1 MRNAQ
6 WQRFRG
12 LALHKFEGL
21 ACEVPP
27 RTHSGT
33 AETGGA
39 PAGEPVAE
47 ELLWPDKGGFTE
59 EGAASLIITTSLALP
74 LFKTT

>member
-6 WQRFRG
+6 WQRFRV

-27 RTHSGT
+27 QNSFRNR
-33 AETGGA
+33 
-39 PAGEPVAE
+39 
-47 ELLWPDKGGFTE
+47 
-59 EGAASLIITTSLALP
+59 
-74 LFKTT
+74 